1 MNKSV
6 ISVLGIPVHL
16 AENYLEQVKHMAGG
30 HIVTLNTEMVML
42 ARKNQDLASIITKAD
57 LVVPDGAGVVLY
69 GGYRGHKIHRC
80 PGIELAAEMLNLAQ
94 QESLP
99 VFFVGASPEVLT
111 RMVDHW
117 QKQLPN
123 LPIAGAENG
132 YFDEITEQ
140 QILTKI
146 SASKPRF
153 IFVALG
159 VPKQELW
166 IAQHRSVCPDAIWM
180 GVGGSFDVW
189 AGVKQRA
196 PQWMGKIHLEW
207 LFRLMQE
214 PWRWR
219 RMLVLPQFVWQVLW
233 ES

>member
-1 MNKSV
+1 
-6 ISVLGIPVHL
+6 
-16 AENYLEQVKHMAGG
+16 
-30 HIVTLNTEMVML
+30 
-42 ARKNQDLASIITKAD
+42 
-57 LVVPDGAGVVLY
+57 
-69 GGYRGHKIHRC
+69 
-80 PGIELAAEMLNLAQ
+80 
-94 QESLP
+94 
-99 VFFVGASPEVLT
+99 
-111 RMVDHW
+111 MVDHW

-123 LPIAGAENG
+123 LPIVGAENG